1 LRVVVAGAGMAG
13 LVAGTR
19 LRELGVDVS
28 VVEKG
33 TRPGGSMLLSSC
45 VVWRHREWDAFRAE
59 CPAGD
64 ERLQRVVWERLDDS
78 LRWLEG
84 TTGIEPVWR
93 DTNNPRTTG
102 RRYDPSS
109 LTDALIARIGRD
121 RLSLSAGGDIDVH
134 RHHAD
139 GDVDVHR
146 HHEVIVLATGG
157 FPVRVARA
165 RALLVRSNRWSEGD
179 GLDYARSLGAA
190 TAGDLDELYARA
202 MPAPPARITEADYV
216 RASQLY
222 GGRAR
227 VTNERG
233 EAFFPGPPAWHEN
246 DLAQTIARQPGGT
259 AWYELDDPDIDHP
272 KVHVAR
278 EVGGD
283 VVDENGA
290 VRIHVIAGVTHTL
303 GGLRTDEQGRVL
315 RENGSAIDGL
325 YAAGVDV
332 GGVANG
338 GYASGLA
345 QALVQGLV
353 AAEALVAR

>member
-13 LVAGTR
+13 LVAAAR
-19 LRELGVDVS
+19 LRELGVDVA

-45 VVWRHREWDAFRAE
+45 VPWRHREWESFRSE

-64 ERLQRVVWERLDDS
+64 ERLQRVVWERLDDG
-78 LRWLEG
+78 LRWLEQ
-84 TTGIEPVWR
+84 TTGIEPVWQ

-109 LTDALIARIGRD
+109 VTDALAGRIGRD
-121 RLSLSAGGDIDVH
+121 RLSFSGG
-134 RHHAD
+134 

-146 HHEVIVLATGG
+146 HHGAIVLATGG
-157 FPVRVARA
+157 FPVRVARE
-165 RALLVRSNRWSEGD
+165 RGLLVRSNPWSEGD
-179 GLDYARSLGAA
+179 GLVYARSLGAA

-202 MPAPPARITEADYV
+202 MPAPPARIGEADYV
-216 RASQLY
+216 RTSQLY

-227 VTNERG
+227 VTNDRG
-233 EAFFPGPPAWHEN
+233 EEFFPGSPAWHEN
-246 DLAQTIARQPGGT
+246 DLAQAIARQPGGT
-259 AWYELDDPDIDHP
+259 AWFELDEADADDPMVQAARDVGGEVVERAGGVR
-272 KVHVAR
+272 VHVA
-278 EVGGD
+278 
-283 VVDENGA
+283 
-290 VRIHVIAGVTHTL
+290 AGVTHTL
-303 GGLRTDEQGRVL
+303 GGLRTDERGRVL
-315 RENGSAIDGL
+315 REDGSAVDGL

-332 GGVANG
+332 GGVASG

-353 AAEALVAR
+353 VAETLA